1 MSYNPN
7 SPSNWSWSKAFEEM
21 EKYTVQSELT
31 QQCIM
36 ILGNSETSEYKT
48 LSKDNQDQVYKLLSQ
63 IL

>member
-1 MSYNPN
+1 MYNQN
-7 SPSNWSWSKAFEEM
+7 SPSNWSWKKAFEEM

-48 LSKDNQDQVYKLLSQ
+48 LSKDNQSQVYKLLSQ

>member
-1 MSYNPN
+1 MYNQN

-48 LSKDNQDQVYKLLSQ
+48 LSKDNQSQVYKLLSQ
-63 IL
+63 II

>member
-1 MSYNPN
+1 MYNQN

-21 EKYTVQSELT
+21 EKYTVQQELT

-48 LSKDNQDQVYKLLSQ
+48 LSKDNQSQVYKLLSQ

>member
-1 MSYNPN
+1 MYNQN
-7 SPSNWSWSKAFEEM
+7 SPSDWSWSKAFEEM

>member
-1 MSYNPN
+1 MYNQN

-48 LSKDNQDQVYKLLSQ
+48 LSKDNQSQVYKLLSQ

>member
-1 MSYNPN
+1 MSYNIN

-48 LSKDNQDQVYKLLSQ
+48 LSKDNQSQVYKLLSQ

>member
-1 MSYNPN
+1 
-7 SPSNWSWSKAFEEM
+7 M